1 MTSSKR
7 ERRWR
12 RLLAVPV
19 VLVLVAL
26 VAGLG
31 FVLWIRV
38 TPIDADTET
47 AVALSTRVLHGE
59 DALEAQALGSL
70 AGAME
75 RSPRDGRAALW
86 FGLANMHGFLRAREL
101 PYAIRASRAF
111 DRAVELSPEDT
122 SAAGW
127 RAFWRYQAGR
137 TRGEDLGALRE
148 ELLAASE
155 RDPRFTPFLAAV
167 ALAPM
172 PLSSGYPRRVLAP
185 LEAIS
190 DCGDG
195 TSHSCRTGPLFPH
208 GAEGYHAT
216 LGDLRARLGD
226 VEGARAEHALALQMP
241 NAASWRYRAD
251 FEAWSA
257 GVEDRARL
265 LTNDDDA
272 DDPSVFFLTGER
284 ACAGCHAE

>member
-12 RLLAVPV
+12 RLLAVAV
-19 VLVLVAL
+19 VLVLVGL

-47 AVALSTRVLHGE
+47 AVALFTRVLHGE
-59 DALEAQALGSL
+59 DALEAEALGSL

-137 TRGEDLGALRE
+137 TRGEDLARCATSCSPRASATRASRRSSRRSRWHPCRSRPAIHDACSPRSKPSRTAE
-148 ELLAASE
+148 TERRIRAARGRCS
-155 RDPRFTPFLAAV
+155 RTAPRATT
-167 ALAPM
+167 
-172 PLSSGYPRRVLAP
+172 RRS
-185 LEAIS
+185 AI
-190 DCGDG
+190 
-195 TSHSCRTGPLFPH
+195 
-208 GAEGYHAT
+208 
-216 LGDLRARLGD
+216 
-226 VEGARAEHALALQMP
+226 
-241 NAASWRYRAD
+241 
-251 FEAWSA
+251 
-257 GVEDRARL
+257 
-265 LTNDDDA
+265 
-272 DDPSVFFLTGER
+272 
-284 ACAGCHAE
+284 

>member
-1 MTSSKR
+1 MTPSPPWK
-7 ERRWR
+7 R
-12 RLLAVPV
+12 RLLLTLGT
-19 VLVLVAL
+19 LVLVGLGGA
-26 VAGLG
+26 LG

-38 TPIDADTET
+38 PPIPSDTET
-47 AVALSTRVLHGE
+47 AVALFSRVMNGE

-70 AGAME
+70 AGAIDHAP
-75 RSPRDGRAALW
+75 SDGRAQLY
-86 FGLANMHGFLRAREL
+86 FGLANLHGFLRGREL

-137 TRGEDLGALRE
+137 TRGQDLDLLRD
-148 ELLAASE
+148 ELLLASE

-172 PLSSGYPRRVLAP
+172 PLSTGYPRRVLEP
-185 LEAIS
+185 LARIG

-195 TSHSCRTGPLFPH
+195 TSYSCRTGPLFPH

-216 LGDLRARLGD
+216 LGDLLARLGD
-226 VEGARAEHALALQMP
+226 VEAGRAEYARALEMP
-241 NAASWRYRAD
+241 SAGSWPYREA
-251 FEAWSA
+251 FEAWTE
-257 GVEDRARL
+257 GVEERSRL
-265 LTNDDDA
+265 LTNEEA
-272 DDPSVFFLTGER
+272 SDDPPIFFMTGDR
-284 ACAGCHAE
+284 ACAGCHRR